1 VDLPNIVFNTPG
13 GQMLRPMI
21 ENMQNAVYSQP
32 SGGVNTTYYQPS
44 SGVNAANSQQANSDR
59 RLLQNSASNQA
70 NAPANIEDK
79 QLVSS
84 DNQTV
89 NALGNKILNLK
100 STLKNAD
107 GTAHESSALSAEKKA
122 VITKIMQVIMN
133 AKDTTAESTN
143 GNSFA
148 EDACNTLSSVIS
160 EYPQLQMSSLFLM
173 RLLILQEKLLFSGP
187 NSAVATMIDSLL
199 NRLSAA
205 QGTTDG
211 FSSVPSTVMGLCTVA
226 NLLSHPS
233 GQIFIFDRPEIAG
246 AVVDIAVSALSNTR
260 VEVRQMGATVA
271 YNFTFSFNDAMHVH
285 PIGGAS
291 RLILSGDGE
300 LNPLAVQ
307 LFCGAMEEISSER
320 EDAVRYRRLCVA
332 LKIVRMGGS
341 GAQSLGRDLGFG
353 NDIAAISPSSV
364 LETQVLGELR
374 RAFTI

>member
-1 VDLPNIVFNTPG
+1 
-13 GQMLRPMI
+13 MLRPMI

-32 SGGVNTTYYQPS
+32 SGGVNTSFSQPS
-44 SGVNAANSQQANSDR
+44 SGLNDSYSQPANSDGR
-59 RLLQNSASNQA
+59 SLQNSTSSQA
-70 NAPANIEDK
+70 NTPANIEDK

-100 STLKNAD
+100 STLKNVD
-107 GTAHESSALSAEKKA
+107 GTDQDSSALSEEKKA
-122 VITKIMQVIMN
+122 VITKIMQVVMN
-133 AKDTTAESTN
+133 AKDTTAERKID
-143 GNSFA
+143 NSFA

-187 NSAVATMIDSLL
+187 NSNVATMIDSLL
-199 NRLSAA
+199 NRLSAT
-205 QGTTDG
+205 QGTAEG

-233 GQIFIFDRPEIAG
+233 GQIFVFDRAEIAG
-246 AVVDIAVSALSNTR
+246 SVVDIAVSALSNTR
-260 VEVRQMGATVA
+260 IEVRQMGATVA
-271 YNFTFSFNDAMHVH
+271 YNFSFSFNDSMPVH

-320 EDAVRYRRLCVA
+320 EAAVRYRRLCVA
-332 LKIVRMGGS
+332 LRIVRMGGS

-353 NDIAAISPSSV
+353 SDIAAISPSSV
-364 LETQVLGELR
+364 LETQVIGELR
-374 RAFTI
+374 RALTI

>member
-1 VDLPNIVFNTPG
+1 
-13 GQMLRPMI
+13 MLRPMI

-32 SGGVNTTYYQPS
+32 SGGVNTTYSQPS
-44 SGVNAANSQQANSDR
+44 SGVNAANSQQANSDG
-59 RLLQNSASNQA
+59 RLLQNSASNQ
-70 NAPANIEDK
+70 APANIEDK

-89 NALGNKILNLK
+89 NALGNKILGLK

-107 GTAHESSALSAEKKA
+107 GTAQESSALSAEKKA

-133 AKDTTAESTN
+133 AKDTTADSTN

-148 EDACNTLSSVIS
+148 EDACNTLSSVIF

-187 NSAVATMIDSLL
+187 NNSAVATMIESLL

-205 QGTTDG
+205 QGTTEG

-233 GQIFIFDRPEIAG
+233 GQIFIFDRAEIAG
-246 AVVDIAVSALSNTR
+246 SVVDIAVSALSNTR

-271 YNFTFSFNDAMHVH
+271 YNFTFSFNDSMHVH